1 MKITMYELLG
11 MVKDGKTPKIKF
23 NNSIYEYHDKEHGY
37 CRYYHDNTYI
47 CLDTDYYLF
56 DILNDEVE
64 ILEEEPRDIEVC
76 GTWITKSE
84 YDKLAHSE
92 EEKKIPERVLNAKV
106 FDVPKLN
113 NRELSNIALTN
124 KEDIKIIKD
133 TLNKVLDYLKSK
145 GE

>member
-47 CLDTDYYLF
+47 CLNTDYYLF

-64 ILEEEPRDIEVC
+64 ILEEKNR
-76 GTWITKSE
+76 
-84 YDKLAHSE
+84 
-92 EEKKIPERVLNAKV
+92 IPE
-106 FDVPKLN
+106 KLDYCEEN
-113 NRELSNIALTN
+113 TFSKRQNGMTSEDRRLLDSNFKEIGN
-124 KEDIKIIKD
+124 KINSII
-133 TLNKVLDYLKSK
+133 DYLKSK